1 MSQATGNSGRVPPD
15 GHAPK
20 KVAALGVELP
30 PSRRGAPGSSGA
42 SGAARSVR
50 AAAPAGGADVPDT
63 VTAGTP
69 TVNPGAERVTAL
81 PPALLGEVLS
91 FLDGRSLARAECA
104 SRVLRDAA
112 RDSSA
117 WLIALRGE
125 AGAAIIETVTISI
138 DPTLPAA
145 SGALG
150 APPRRNGHIGAQRL
164 WSPAV
169 DARCA
174 RSAYLARM
182 RDRAAA
188 AAVAAEY
195 ASAWTSHA
203 RLRPARTATL
213 TALRWAHT
221 TLGVTFPPIVFMA
234 GLILLVLRLD
244 GIPNFSE
251 WSWMSQLE
259 LVAYG
264 PGLLLADGVL
274 AALVLCVRLV
284 FSACPA
290 CDVFTYARCDGPWRL
305 LLLGGTANGGGPGG
319 ATREEE
325 GGHQVPVG
333 LRCSARGVFLVTY
346 VLLLMAFPLLIGA
359 KLDGALPEWSWTAV
373 LFPLWCLLP
382 MTCYLA
388 RVVTAAL
395 EDVGLGPNER
405 KFAQLA
411 LQCGS
416 ACALLTAA
424 CVAAN
429 LDRHGAVFSWTVAFT
444 PIWVFDAATV
454 GVQLLFIAR
463 VNDGAAMMGV
473 HEAGRQRRAR
483 ICYRAALVL
492 GVAALDALLMG
503 SPLLIVTKL
512 EGLHEESW
520 LLVCLP
526 MLVAASAACLVCIAV
541 SPLSLD
547 AFETT
552 AEFVP
557 PRAPTAAAAVA
568 LPWRLA
574 NQVAV

>member
-1 MSQATGNSGRVPPD
+1 MSHATGNSGRVPPD
-15 GHAPK
+15 GHACK

-50 AAAPAGGADVPDT
+50 AAAPAGGAGT

-117 WLIALRGE
+117 WLSALRGE
-125 AGAAIIETVTISI
+125 GGAAIIETLAIATY
-138 DPTLPAA
+138 PTLH
-145 SGALG
+145 GATRVLD
-150 APPRRNGHIGAQRL
+150 APPRNGHIGAQRL

-188 AAVAAEY
+188 AAVASEY

-251 WSWMSQLE
+251 WSWMSQLK
-259 LVAYG
+259 LVACG

-290 CDVFTYARCDGPWRL
+290 CDVFTYARCDGPWPL

-319 ATREEE
+319 PTREEE
-325 GGHQVPVG
+325 GEHRDLVG

-346 VLLLMAFPLLIGA
+346 VLLLTAFPLLIGA

-429 LDRHGAVFSWTVAFT
+429 LDRYGAVFSWAVAFT

-473 HEAGRQRRAR
+473 HEAGRQRRTR

-512 EGLHEESW
+512 EGLHEEYW

-547 AFETT
+547 AFETA

-557 PRAPTAAAAVA
+557 PRAPTAAAAFA